1 MSSCYNSLLAL
12 IFSGVACIS
21 FLLHLDGATVALA
34 AAALFIT
41 HPLIVLLSVSL
52 LEVTNLEQTKTSKN
66 CIL

>member
-34 AAALFIT
+34 AALFIT
-41 HPLIVLLSVSL
+41 PPHC
-52 LEVTNLEQTKTSKN
+52 TSSG
-66 CIL
+66 